1 MKKLANKMS
10 GLGKGLDMIFMENNP
25 ESENVPITL
34 NIIEIEPNQN
44 QPRTDFDDE
53 SLKELARSI
62 ARHGVIQPI
71 VVKPISSGKYKI
83 IAGERRFRAARAAG
97 LVEVPVIIKDVTDT
111 QVMELALVENLQRE
125 NLNAIEEAKGYK
137 ALMDNYGFTQIQVA
151 ETVGKSRSYVANAI
165 RLLNLPEKVVQK
177 LKIGEITSGHAR
189 ALLTFENNQDIE
201 KALEITI
208 SKNLSVRQLEEL
220 VKKTLIKDSEGSKS
234 DEPKGLNAFYEKI
247 ESDLYKKFGRK
258 VKIIL
263 GKRKK
268 SVIQIEFSDEEDL
281 SSMCRDFFK

>member
-1 MKKLANKMS
+1 MAKKMS

-25 ESENVPITL
+25 ESENVPIIL

-44 QPRTDFDDE
+44 QPRMDFNDE

-83 IAGERRFRAARAAG
+83 IAGERRFRAAKTAG

-137 ALMDNYGFTQIQVA
+137 ALMDNYGFNQVQVA
-151 ETVGKSRSYVANAI
+151 ETVGKSRSYVANAV
-165 RLLNLPEKVVQK
+165 RLLNLPEKAIQK
-177 LKIGEITSGHAR
+177 LKTGEITSGHAR

-201 KALEITI
+201 KTLEVTI

-220 VKKTLIKDSEGSKS
+220 VKKTLIKDSEESKLT
-234 DEPKGLNAFYEKI
+234 EPKRLDAFYEKI
-247 ESDLYKKFGRK
+247 ESDFYKKFGRK

-281 SSMCRDFFK
+281 SNICRDFLK

>member
-1 MKKLANKMS
+1 MS

-201 KALEITI
+201 KALEATI

>member
-1 MKKLANKMS
+1 MKKLAKKMS

-83 IAGERRFRAARAAG
+83 IAGERRFRAAKSAG

-201 KALEITI
+201 KALEVTI

-220 VKKTLIKDSEGSKS
+220 VKKTLIKDSEESKS
-234 DEPKGLNAFYEKI
+234 DEPKRLDAFYEKI
-247 ESDLYKKFGRK
+247 ESDLYEKFGRK

-268 SVIQIEFSDEEDL
+268 SVIQIEFSNEEDL

>member
-1 MKKLANKMS
+1 MAKKMS

-25 ESENVPITL
+25 ESENVPIIL

-44 QPRTDFDDE
+44 QPRMDFNDE

-83 IAGERRFRAARAAG
+83 IAGERRFRAAKAAG

-137 ALMDNYGFTQIQVA
+137 ALMDNYGFNQVQVA

-177 LKIGEITSGHAR
+177 LKTGEITSGHAR
-189 ALLTFENNQDIE
+189 SLLTFENNQDIE
-201 KALEITI
+201 KALEVTI

-220 VKKTLIKDSEGSKS
+220 VRKMLIKDSKESKLT
-234 DEPKGLNAFYEKI
+234 EPKRLDAFYEKI
-247 ESDLYKKFGRK
+247 ESDFYKKFGRK

-281 SSMCRDFFK
+281 SNICRDFLK

>member
-201 KALEITI
+201 KALEATI

>member
-1 MKKLANKMS
+1 MS

>member
-1 MKKLANKMS
+1 MS
-10 GLGKGLDMIFMENNP
+10 GLGKSLDMIFMENNP

-83 IAGERRFRAARAAG
+83 IAGERRFRAAKSAG

-137 ALMDNYGFTQIQVA
+137 ALMDNYGFTQVQVA

-201 KALEITI
+201 KALEATI

-234 DEPKGLNAFYEKI
+234 DEPKGLDAFYEKI

>member
-1 MKKLANKMS
+1 MAKKMS

-25 ESENVPITL
+25 ESENVPIIL

-44 QPRTDFDDE
+44 QPRMDFNDE

-83 IAGERRFRAARAAG
+83 IAGERRFRAAKAAG

-125 NLNAIEEAKGYK
+125 NLNAIEEAKGSK
-137 ALMDNYGFTQIQVA
+137 ALMDNYGFNQVQVA

-177 LKIGEITSGHAR
+177 LKTGEITSGHAR
-189 ALLTFENNQDIE
+189 SLLTFENNQDIE
-201 KALEITI
+201 KALEVTI

-220 VKKTLIKDSEGSKS
+220 VRKMLIKDSKESKLT
-234 DEPKGLNAFYEKI
+234 EPKRLDAFYEKI
-247 ESDLYKKFGRK
+247 ESDFYKKFGRK

-281 SSMCRDFFK
+281 SNICRDFLK

>member
-53 SLKELARSI
+53 SLKGLARSI

-201 KALEITI
+201 KALEATI

>member
-1 MKKLANKMS
+1 MANKMS
-10 GLGKGLDMIFMENNP
+10 GLGKSLDMIFMENNP

-83 IAGERRFRAARAAG
+83 IAGERRFRAAKSAG

-137 ALMDNYGFTQIQVA
+137 ALMDNYGFTQVQVA

-201 KALEITI
+201 KALEATI

-234 DEPKGLNAFYEKI
+234 DEPKGLDAFYEKI